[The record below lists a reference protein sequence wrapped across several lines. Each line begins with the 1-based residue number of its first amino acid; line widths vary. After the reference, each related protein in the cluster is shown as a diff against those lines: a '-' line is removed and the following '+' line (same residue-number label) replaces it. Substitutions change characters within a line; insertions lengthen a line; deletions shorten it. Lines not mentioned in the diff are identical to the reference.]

1 MTKKKEIT
9 KSGLYMQYALIGG
22 ALGLYYGIRRPPGEA
37 DFFSAIWLSVLAALV
52 TVIFRSWKK
61 GFPFAKI
68 AKDFLISLSF
78 FLIFMLSLAF
88 RKIAF
93 DLGGQTIVIIEM
105 MLVGVCLGLLM
116 AWQRIGE
123 SETKNE

>member
-1 MTKKKEIT
+1 MNEKKKIT
-9 KSGLYMQYALIGG
+9 ASGLYLQYALIGG
-22 ALGLYYGIRRPPGEA
+22 ALGLYYGIRKSPGEA

-61 GFPFAKI
+61 GFPFTKI
-68 AKDFLISLSF
+68 LKDFSISLAF

-93 DLGGQTIVIIEM
+93 DLGGKVAVIIEM
-105 MLVGVCLGLLM
+105 TLVGVFLGLLM
-116 AWQRIGE
+116 AWQRITE
-123 SETKNE
+123 STRQTD